1 MKLVKG
7 ERRTGRAFL
16 DILIYL
22 LNDLSTLFSEVD
34 FIIDGLDE
42 CVQREELLDLLP
54 VLVKD
59 NTRLLVASRPEIDI
73 VKAWGDKPQLQME
86 LEAVK
91 DDITKHVQFQ
101 FEFDKRLKLTRSPL
115 KDQMISQLVD
125 KSSGM

>member
-73 VKAWGDKPQLQME
+73 VKAWKPS
-86 LEAVK
+86 
-91 DDITKHVQFQ
+91 
-101 FEFDKRLKLTRSPL
+101 R
-115 KDQMISQLVD
+115 MISPNMYNFSLSLTKD
-125 KSSGM
+125 